1 MNFNEIKY
9 WDWKSIYR
17 AILVFFVIIIS
28 LYLTFNFSD
37 FLRDNKSS
45 NQTQYTNAK
54 LQFIRS
60 KKSISMTEY
69 GNEMVTDFY
78 VVSYKYQVKNKIY
91 SSSDLI
97 PNSIKNRGLILSL
110 FRSKTNE
117 IRIKYDPNKPIKSS
131 VISIIK

>member
-1 MNFNEIKY
+1 MHAFCNY
-9 WDWKSIYR
+9 V
-17 AILVFFVIIIS
+17 LS
-28 LYLTFNFSD
+28 LYITFNFSD
-37 FLRDNKSS
+37 FLRNNKSS

-54 LQFIRS
+54 VQFIRS

-69 GNEMVTDFY
+69 GNETVTDFY
-78 VVSYKYQVKNKIY
+78 IVSYKYQVKNKIY

>member
-1 MNFNEIKY
+1 MHAFCNY
-9 WDWKSIYR
+9 V
-17 AILVFFVIIIS
+17 LS
-28 LYLTFNFSD
+28 LYITFNFSD
-37 FLRDNKSS
+37 FLKDNKSS
-45 NQTQYTNAK
+45 DQTQFTSAK
-54 LQFIRS
+54 GQSIRS

-78 VVSYKYQVKNKIY
+78 VVSYKYQVKNKNY

-117 IRIKYDPNKPIKSS
+117 IRIKFDPNNPQKSS
-131 VISIIK
+131 VQSVSK